1 MLAEGRTPTAQRPA
15 AADARP
21 MQPGAGLAAPGHL
34 HRRPHLCIDAQ
45 HGLCNRL
52 RAIASAAGIAAQT
65 DRRLVVIWRSDVH
78 CQARIGDL
86 LAYPG
91 PVIESDAEADLLR
104 ARSARV
110 YNYMEVEPGARFEE
124 PILPP
129 GDNPAGDVH
138 VRSAYPLA
146 SPHRDYAFE
155 RRFLRGL
162 VAAEPVRAL
171 VAGLRPQSDVAV
183 HIRMA
188 SGPGFDHLPHEAPDN
203 WPAHRHAELADWRRK
218 SHADRFAARLDRM
231 VAEGEIDTIFLAAD
245 LPDTYAGFAARYGDR
260 LAWQPRDLY
269 DRSARQLQHALADL
283 ILLAACPRLLAST
296 WSSFSEV
303 AELLA
308 PERTRVERSG
318 IDF

>member
-1 MLAEGRTPTAQRPA
+1 M
-15 AADARP
+15 
-21 MQPGAGLAAPGHL
+21 
-34 HRRPHLCIDAQ
+34 
-45 HGLCNRL
+45 
-52 RAIASAAGIAAQT
+52 
-65 DRRLVVIWRSDVH
+65 VIWRRDAH

-91 PVIESDAEADLLR
+91 PVIEDDAEADLLR

-124 PILPP
+124 PVLPP
-129 GDNPAGDVH
+129 GDHPAGDVH
-138 VRSAYPLA
+138 VRSAYPLV
-146 SPHRDYAFE
+146 SPHRDHALE

-218 SHADRFAARLDRM
+218 SHADRFAARLDQL
-231 VAEGEIDTIFLAAD
+231 VAQREIDTIFLAAD
-245 LPDTYAGFAARYGDR
+245 LPDTYAAFGARYGDR